1 MTSKMIGI
9 EIGSD
14 TVKLAVVSG
23 GKVKTMAVER
33 MPENLVREGKVT
45 APAAMS
51 AFIRS
56 MCKKNGI
63 FGGKCA
69 LVLPGKQVINHRI
82 TLPVM
87 SESELMLNLPFE
99 FRDFVGKEGSKYVY
113 DYVIT
118 SVKDNMMDI
127 YAAAI
132 KKEVVD
138 SYAAILRK
146 AGLFLKVAMPV
157 EMAWNN
163 LVTKATNEPKKICIV
178 DVGHNL
184 TRVGIYVDGQFVMGR
199 EVEMGG
205 QMLDEAIAD
214 RQKIDAYVARVWK
227 ESNMEKVLNNDF
239 CGDVYNALAMEIM
252 KIVTFYSYNDE
263 SEGTKLRDVYCCGGS
278 SAIEELRTAIVK
290 STELTMHHIK
300 RLVPLEEGVD
310 AELTQYC
317 AIAAGAALQDR

>member
-1 MTSKMIGI
+1 MASKMIGI

-51 AFIRS
+51 SFLRT

-63 FGGKCA
+63 YGGSCA

-87 SESELMLNLPFE
+87 SEDELMLNLPFE
-99 FRDFVGKEGSKYVY
+99 FRDFVGKEGSKYTY

-118 SVKDNMMDI
+118 SVKDNTMEL
-127 YAAAI
+127 YAAAVR
-132 KKEVVD
+132 KDVVE
-138 SYAAILRK
+138 SYYNILRK
-146 AGLFLKVAMPV
+146 AGLTLKIAMPV

-163 LVTKATNEPKKICIV
+163 LVLKAEKEPEQICIV
-178 DVGHNL
+178 DIGHNM
-184 TRVGIYVDGQFVMGR
+184 THVGIYVGRQFVMGR
-199 EVEMGG
+199 EIEMGG
-205 QMLDEAIAD
+205 QMLDETIAD
-214 RQKIDAYVARVWK
+214 KQKVDPYVARVWK
-227 ESNMEKVLNNDF
+227 ESNAENVLNNEL

-252 KIVTFYSYNDE
+252 KIVSFYGYSDE
-263 SEGTKLRDVYCCGGS
+263 AEGAKLQDIYCCGGS
-278 SAIEELRTAIVK
+278 STIEELRTAIIK

-300 RLVPLEEGVD
+300 RLVPLDEGVD
-310 AELTQYC
+310 TELTQYC
-317 AIAAGAALQDR
+317 AIAAGAALQDK